1 MDTDAT
7 ALRVIIKEEI
17 MILKTA
23 VFVMFL
29 WAFSLSQ
36 DCTAGSIDQRS
47 LNGTFMAQLQVIP
60 DPPRMGINNSA
71 VLKIYERDSKVIVAG
86 AFVEVA
92 PWMTQ
97 HSHGSSKKTKITEK
111 GNGVYSIENIYF
123 TMEGEWD
130 LIVKITKNTQEDQV
144 IFSFRD
150 VKK

>member
-7 ALRVIIKEEI
+7 ALRFIIKEEI
-17 MILKTA
+17 MTLKTA
-23 VFVMFL
+23 VFVLFL
-29 WAFSLSQ
+29 WTFSFSQ
-36 DCTAGSIDQRS
+36 DCAAGNIEQRS
-47 LNGTFMAQLQVIP
+47 LNGTFMAQLQVKP

-71 VLKIYERDSKVIVAG
+71 ILKIYERDSKVKVEG
-86 AFVEVA
+86 AFVEVT

-97 HSHGSSKKTKITEK
+97 HSHGSSKKTRITEK
-111 GNGVYSIENIYF
+111 GDGEYSIENIYF

>member
-1 MDTDAT
+1 MDTYAT

-23 VFVMFL
+23 VFAMFL

-36 DCTAGSIDQRS
+36 DCTAGSIEQRS

-71 VLKIYERDSKVIVAG
+71 VLKIYERDSKVKVEG
-86 AFVEVA
+86 AFVEVT

-111 GNGVYSIENIYF
+111 GDGVYSIENIYF

-130 LIVKITKNTQEDQV
+130 IIVKITKNTQEDQI

>member
-23 VFVMFL
+23 VFVIFL
-29 WAFSLSQ
+29 WTFSLSQ
-36 DCTAGSIDQRS
+36 DCAAGSLEQRS
-47 LNGTFMAQLQVIP
+47 LNGTFVAQLQVNP
-60 DPPRMGINNSA
+60 DPPRMEINNNA
-71 VLKIYERDSKVIVAG
+71 VLIIYGRDSRTKIEG
-86 AFVEVA
+86 AHVEA
-92 PWMTQ
+92 TPWMTQ

-111 GNGVYSIENIYF
+111 GGGAYLIDDIYF
-123 TMEGEWD
+123 TMDGEWD
-130 LIVKITKNTQEDQV
+130 LIVKITKNKQEDQV